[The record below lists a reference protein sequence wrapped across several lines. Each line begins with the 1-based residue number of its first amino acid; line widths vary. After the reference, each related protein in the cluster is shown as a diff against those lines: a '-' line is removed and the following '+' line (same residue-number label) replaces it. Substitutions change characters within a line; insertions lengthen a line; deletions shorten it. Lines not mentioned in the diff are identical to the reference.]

1 MDIAKEIVP
10 INIQDEMKQ
19 SYLLY
24 SMSVIVARA
33 LPDVKDGL
41 KPVQRR
47 ILMAM
52 HDLNLGPT
60 AQARKSA
67 KVTGDTSGNYHP
79 HGDQVIYP
87 TIVRMVQPF
96 NSRYPM
102 ILGQGNFGSIDD
114 DPPAAQRYTEV
125 RMSNFAMEML
135 ADIDK
140 NTVDFIPNYDNT
152 RTEPTVLPAKF
163 PALLANGASGIAVGM
178 ATNIPPHNLGELCDA
193 ITLMV
198 DNPEATIEEIMQRM
212 PGPDFP
218 TAGLILGTK
227 GIYDA
232 YSTGRGSVIMQ
243 GQAIIEPMENG
254 KNRII
259 ISELPYQVVKNRLI
273 SHIADL
279 VKNRKIDGITD
290 LRDESDRSG
299 MRIVIELRRDVQ
311 PKRILNHL
319 YKHTPLRQTFGV
331 ILLALVNG
339 VPRVLT
345 VPQIIDEYLKH
356 RIEVIQR
363 RSRHDLEG
371 ALQRAHILEGLRKAL
386 DFIDEVIATIRA
398 SRSVDIARTAL
409 VERFD
414 LSVLQAQHI
423 LDMQLRRLTGLEREA
438 IEDEYR
444 ERLKLIAYLED
455 VLSNP
460 ARVRNIIK
468 AELKYLK
475 DKYADP
481 RRTRII
487 QTEASDIGDEDLIP
501 QEDAIIT
508 ITKDSYIKRVP
519 IDTYRTQGRGG
530 KGVIALSTKEEDQV
544 EHLFIAKTHDYVL
557 FFTDRGRVYKLK
569 AYEIPQ
575 TSRQAMGT
583 AIVNLINKEADENV
597 LAIRPMADLA
607 SDGYL
612 VMGTELGEVK
622 RTAVS
627 EFRNLRSQGLK
638 CFDVEEGDTLR
649 WVTQTNGSDDILFV
663 TREGMSIRFPESN
676 VRVSGRV
683 SGGVRGIMLDSAE
696 RTKSGLPDRCVGMGR
711 IRGEDGYILVVSE
724 RGLGKK
730 TPVSEY
736 RVQNRGGRGIQ
747 TMKVTGKTG
756 SLLTAR
762 FVTDED
768 RLLIVSASGVA
779 IRMKVEDIRKTGR
792 SAQGVILQR
801 LSETDSV
808 QSIAPIVRGAETL
821 EGEEEIEMPG
831 VEIME

>member
-279 VKNRKIDGITD
+279 VKNRK
-290 LRDESDRSG
+290 
-299 MRIVIELRRDVQ
+299 
-311 PKRILNHL
+311 
-319 YKHTPLRQTFGV
+319 
-331 ILLALVNG
+331 
-339 VPRVLT
+339 
-345 VPQIIDEYLKH
+345 
-356 RIEVIQR
+356 
-363 RSRHDLEG
+363 
-371 ALQRAHILEGLRKAL
+371 
-386 DFIDEVIATIRA
+386 
-398 SRSVDIARTAL
+398 
-409 VERFD
+409 
-414 LSVLQAQHI
+414 
-423 LDMQLRRLTGLEREA
+423 
-438 IEDEYR
+438 
-444 ERLKLIAYLED
+444 
-455 VLSNP
+455 
-460 ARVRNIIK
+460 
-468 AELKYLK
+468 
-475 DKYADP
+475 
-481 RRTRII
+481 
-487 QTEASDIGDEDLIP
+487 
-501 QEDAIIT
+501 
-508 ITKDSYIKRVP
+508 
-519 IDTYRTQGRGG
+519 
-530 KGVIALSTKEEDQV
+530 
-544 EHLFIAKTHDYVL
+544 
-557 FFTDRGRVYKLK
+557 
-569 AYEIPQ
+569 
-575 TSRQAMGT
+575 
-583 AIVNLINKEADENV
+583 
-597 LAIRPMADLA
+597 
-607 SDGYL
+607 
-612 VMGTELGEVK
+612 
-622 RTAVS
+622 
-627 EFRNLRSQGLK
+627 
-638 CFDVEEGDTLR
+638 
-649 WVTQTNGSDDILFV
+649 
-663 TREGMSIRFPESN
+663 
-676 VRVSGRV
+676 
-683 SGGVRGIMLDSAE
+683 
-696 RTKSGLPDRCVGMGR
+696 
-711 IRGEDGYILVVSE
+711 
-724 RGLGKK
+724 
-730 TPVSEY
+730 
-736 RVQNRGGRGIQ
+736 
-747 TMKVTGKTG
+747 
-756 SLLTAR
+756 
-762 FVTDED
+762 
-768 RLLIVSASGVA
+768 
-779 IRMKVEDIRKTGR
+779 
-792 SAQGVILQR
+792 
-801 LSETDSV
+801 
-808 QSIAPIVRGAETL
+808 
-821 EGEEEIEMPG
+821 
-831 VEIME
+831 